1 MRTVFGLVLMLG
13 LGLAGFAV
21 YMIKGYFDEQQA
33 AIMAE
38 REAASLRQPTVEVV
52 GVSRALPYGTV
63 ITREDLRPILYAEEF
78 LPEGTFPDLD
88 ALFPEGE
95 DVPRIVLRPMEP
107 NEPVL
112 ASKITAPGGDAG
124 ISTRLGSGMRAFAI
138 SVNAAS
144 GVSGFLRP
152 GDRVDVYWTGSVA
165 KGTDARD
172 VTKLIETGL
181 ELVGVDQTADQGR
194 AEAIIARTVTVQ
206 ASPEQV
212 AKLAQAQSTGTLAL
226 SLVGLFDDKV
236 AGTVEVDQRSLLG
249 IAPEPEPE
257 AAPQIAAAP
266 PPPPEVCSVRT
277 RRGAE
282 VVEIAIPC
290 AN

>member
-1 MRTVFGLVLMLG
+1 MRALFGLVLVMG

-21 YMIKGYFDEQQA
+21 YMVKGYFDQQEA
-33 AIMAE
+33 VLAAE
-38 REAASLRQPTVEVV
+38 RAAASERLPTVEVV
-52 GVSRALPYGTV
+52 GVRNPMPYGTV
-63 ITREDLRPILYAEEF
+63 ITREDLKPIQYAEAF
-78 LPEGTFPDLD
+78 LPEGTFADLE

-112 ASKITAPGGDAG
+112 AAKITAPGGDAG
-124 ISTRLGSGMRAFAI
+124 ISTRLDSGMRAFAI
-138 SVNAAS
+138 SVNASS

-152 GDRVDVYWTGSVA
+152 GDRVDVYWTGSVS
-165 KGTDARD
+165 KSGDARD

-181 ELVGVDQTADQGR
+181 ELVGVDQTADQSR
-194 AEAIIARTVTVQ
+194 SEAIIARTVTVQ
-206 ASPEQV
+206 ATPEQV

-226 SLVGLFDDKV
+226 SLVGLFDEEV
-236 AGTVEVDQRSLLG
+236 AGAVEVDQRSLLG
-249 IAPEPEPE
+249 IAPEE
-257 AAPQIAAAP
+257 APQIAAA

-290 AN
+290 TN

>member
-1 MRTVFGLVLMLG
+1 MRAVFGLVLAMG

-21 YMIKGYFDEQQA
+21 YMVKGYFDQQQA
-33 AIMAE
+33 ALAAE
-38 REAASLRQPTVEVV
+38 RAAASQRMPTVEVV
-52 GVSRALPYGTV
+52 GVKSALPYGAL
-63 ITREDLRPILYAEEF
+63 ITRDDLKPIQYAEAF
-78 LPEGTFPDLD
+78 LPKGTFPDLE

-95 DVPRIVLRPMEP
+95 DVPRIVLRQMEP

-124 ISTRLGSGMRAFAI
+124 ISSRLDAGMRAFAI
-138 SVNAAS
+138 NVNASS

-152 GDRVDVYWTGSVA
+152 GDRVDVYWTGST
-165 KGTDARD
+165 GSGNDGRE

-181 ELVGVDQTADQGR
+181 ELVGVDQTADKGR
-194 AEAIIARTVTVQ
+194 TEAMIARTVTVQ
-206 ASPEQV
+206 ASPQQV

-226 SLVGLFDDKV
+226 SLVGLRDDTV
-236 AGTVEVDQRSLLG
+236 AETVEIDQRGLLG
-249 IAPEPEPE
+249 IVEEEVEPQVAEAP
-257 AAPQIAAAP
+257 APA
-266 PPPPEVCSVRT
+266 PEVCTVRT

-290 AN
+290 TN